1 MLKSYKFYC
10 LLMWAFDFKGR
21 YDDHDD
27 DHDDVHDDHDH
38 DFKAARDQPFQV

>member
-1 MLKSYKFYC
+1 
-10 LLMWAFDFKGR
+10 MWAFDFKGR